1 MALKNLITAKRGSIF
16 WSWWTTIDRYML
28 AAIIVIIAFS
38 IIMVTTASP
47 AVAERINLHSFYF
60 IERQLVFL
68 ALGFILMIL
77 ISFSSI
83 DFISKFSFL
92 GFIFFFILMIA
103 VLFLGEEIK
112 GARRWISLGIISIQ
126 PSEFIKPF
134 FAITTASILIK
145 KYTDYNFPAFKLSFI
160 LYAIIVALMA
170 LQPDLGMIIT
180 ITAIWGTQMFLAGLP
195 MFWII
200 FLGLAAVIGLLA
212 AYTFLPHVTQRINS
226 FLDPNTNENYQI
238 KKSIEAFIN
247 GGMYG
252 TGPGEG
258 VVKQHLP
265 DSHTDFIFAVVGE
278 ELGMIVCILV
288 ILLYSFM
295 VIRGL
300 VRISQVGN
308 ISSIIAVAGL
318 IMQLGF
324 QAAVNIGVTL
334 HLLPTKGMTLPFIS
348 YGGSSI
354 LSTSIM
360 MGIILALTRK
370 RYGARK
376 QLHFINL
383 MKYT

>member
-1 MALKNLITAKRGSIF
+1 MILDNILTTKRGNFF
-16 WSWWTTIDRYML
+16 WAWWSTIDRYML
-28 AAIIVIIAFS
+28 AAVIAIICFS
-38 IIMVTTASP
+38 VIMVTTASP
-47 AVAERINLHSFYF
+47 AVAERIGLHSFYF
-60 IERQLVFL
+60 IQRQLIFL

-83 DFISKFSFL
+83 DFISKFSSL
-92 GFIFFFILMIA
+92 GFLFFLILMIA

-134 FAITTASILIK
+134 FAIVTASILIK
-145 KYTDYNFPAFKLSFI
+145 KYTDPKFHAFKLSVI
-160 LYAIIVALMA
+160 LYLIIIALIA

-195 MFWII
+195 ILWIV
-200 FLGLAAVIGLLA
+200 FLGVSAVIGLLA
-212 AYTFLPHVTQRINS
+212 AYTFLPHVTQRVNS
-226 FLDPNTNENYQI
+226 FLDPSTNENYQI
-238 KKSIEAFIN
+238 KKSIEAFMN
-247 GGMYG
+247 GGIYG

-278 ELGMIVCILV
+278 ELGMVVCILV
-288 ILLYSFM
+288 ILLYSFI
-295 VIRGL
+295 VIRGFL
-300 VRISQVGN
+300 RIIQVGE

-324 QAAVNIGVTL
+324 QAIVNIGVTL

-354 LSTSIM
+354 LSTSIL
-360 MGIILALTRK
+360 MGIILALTKR
-370 RYGARK
+370 RYGARTR
-376 QLHFINL
+376 LHFIDL
-383 MKYT
+383 